1 MKALRYENQKLSVA
15 DVAKP
20 DVDGEAV
27 VRVTLSGICNTDLEI
42 TRGYAGFEGTIGH
55 EFVGVIESLP
65 DVSEARPSGRASGE
79 SNEPSLTVGL
89 LTPGQRVV
97 GEINA
102 GCGSCHLCR
111 AGDPRHCETR
121 TVLGIVGRDGAH
133 AEFLKLPVKNLLP
146 VPDEISDERAVF
158 TEPLAA
164 ACGILERAQITEQTR
179 TAIIGDG
186 KLGLLCAQVLAT
198 TGASVTLIGKHQ
210 GKLQIAARRG
220 IEAITVDQAKLRT
233 REFDVVVEAS
243 GSSTGFDLALD
254 LLHPRGV
261 LVLKSTFHGAT
272 ELHAARIVV
281 DEISVVGSRCGRFA
295 PALELL
301 KTNAVDVES
310 LINEERALADG
321 LSAIRRAG
329 EPGVLKVLLRP

>member
-20 DVDGEAV
+20 NVDGEAV

-65 DVSEARPSGRASGE
+65 DVSEARASARAPQPG
-79 SNEPSLTVGL
+79 EPSLTVGL
-89 LTPGQRVV
+89 LTQGQRVV

-102 GCGSCHLCR
+102 GCGNCHLCR
-111 AGDPRHCETR
+111 AGDPRHCQTR

-133 AEFLKLPVKNLLP
+133 AEFLRLPVVNLLP
-146 VPDEISDERAVF
+146 VPDEISDECAVF

-164 ACGILERAQITEQTR
+164 ACGILERAQINVDTR
-179 TAIIGDG
+179 VAVIGDG

-198 TGASVTLIGKHQ
+198 TGASVTLVGRHPD
-210 GKLQIAARRG
+210 KLQIAARRG
-220 IEAITVDQAKLRT
+220 VETIMVDKAKLRT

-243 GSSTGFDLALD
+243 GSATGFDLALV

-272 ELHAARIVV
+272 EFHAARIVV

-310 LINEERALADG
+310 LISEERALRDG
-321 LSAIRRAG
+321 LSAIRRAA
-329 EPGVLKVLLRP
+329 EPGVLKVLLRS